1 MRWIPLGLQRSG
13 YPAPDKGKGG
23 GTLQSPN
30 AWASGTVMNRS
41 ARTIPSFSRSTL
53 LGAASALVLAT
64 SAAAIG
70 CGDEEPVT
78 PGAGTSS
85 GGDTAGASSGGASSG
100 GSSSGGASSGGSS
113 SGGSGGASSSSGGGS
128 SSGASSSSGDAAVS
142 SSGGALAACS
152 YSEIE
157 LAMKYSEI
165 ADRKPCDATCSSATH
180 CCADLSGFTGGIG
193 GSGGI
198 PGLDAGFAIPT
209 EVCLSND

>member
-30 AWASGTVMNRS
+30 AWASGTFMNRS
-41 ARTIPSFSRSTL
+41 ARTTPSCSRTQL
-53 LGAASALVLAT
+53 LGVASAFVLVT

-70 CGDEEPVT
+70 CGDDEPAA

-85 GGDTAGASSGGASSG
+85 GGGTTATSSGGTTSGGTSSGGTSSG
-100 GSSSGGASSGGSS
+100 GSSGR
-113 SGGSGGASSSSGGGS
+113 ASSSSGGGS

-142 SSGGALAACS
+142 SSGGALAACG

-165 ADRKPCDATCSSATH
+165 ADRKPCDATCSSATQ